1 MATILSVD
9 DELNPL
15 ILRKLL
21 LESAGHRVLSASSG
35 IETLRILQ
43 VEKPDLVLTDHLMP
57 GMTGAE
63 LAREIK
69 ARYPEMPVIIV
80 TGLHE
85 LPAGAAVADL
95 VMHKLERRA
104 TLLGNIEKILHR
116 EAVSSD
122 EATGSS
128 SSADPAS
135 N

>member
-69 ARYPEMPVIIV
+69 ARYSEMPVIIV